1 MAMAKRRRISL
12 WSRDEILCCRCADLP
27 TVHIHCPCDSCSGK
41 AVNRSTEYRHWAS
54 TRDYLHGVVVQ
65 SNNDSSDEG
74 LVHVEQD
81 KAGEVE
87 EGALQVVARVVET
100 QSQDECACVSQS
112 LSTDVDGE
120 GTVQSDGQYM
130 ERETLQDAAQLT
142 EEETNNIGG
151 QCRERAMQNQSQQE
165 SSSSSATEGLEL
177 EVHSHQQDG

>member
-1 MAMAKRRRISL
+1 MAKRRRISL

-27 TVHIHCPCDSCSGK
+27 TVHIHCPCDSCYGK

-87 EGALQVVARVVET
+87 EGTLQVVET
-100 QSQDECACVSQS
+100 QSQDGCACVSQS
-112 LSTDVDGE
+112 LSIIILVGNV
-120 GTVQSDGQYM
+120 GKGLCKISP
-130 ERETLQDAAQLT
+130 
-142 EEETNNIGG
+142 
-151 QCRERAMQNQSQQE
+151 S
-165 SSSSSATEGLEL
+165 TEGLEL